1 MKNRLF
7 GLGCLVGLISLGQ
20 AAAETPAVLA
30 IRNAKIVTVSGP
42 VIAKGTVLVRNGLI
56 DAVGESIQVPGDAW
70 VIEGEGLTVY
80 PGLVDALSTLGLPDQ
95 PAPGGAPSI
104 RRGGVP
110 PPEGGTPRPP
120 APPAR
125 GPEDRP
131 SNTSYLL
138 AADQLAPTD
147 RRIETARNAG
157 FTSAVTFPTRG
168 IFAGQGAVVNLAG
181 QRAGNMVIHSPAG
194 LFMTLRSGGFGGG
207 FPGSIMGVIAYI
219 RQIYLDADQYRVAK
233 EIYAAHPLGN
243 KRPDYDKTLEGVLS
257 APRVLLPAS
266 NPKEIER
273 MLRFAEELKVKTVLY
288 GLHEGFRAVDVLKKH
303 NATVLVDLKWPE
315 KARDA
320 DAEVEDPLRVLETR
334 DRAPSTPSE
343 LVKAGL
349 KFAFYAGGLERPAD
363 VGRAVKKAIDAGLPA
378 ADAIRGLTLG
388 AAEIF
393 GVGDR
398 LGSIDKGK
406 IANLVVTRGDLFTNG
421 SEVKYVLVDGV
432 KYEPVPEQPASGAEA
447 TR

>member
-7 GLGCLVGLISLGQ
+7 GLGCLVGLLSLGQ

-56 DAVGESIQVPGDAW
+56 DAVGESVQVPGDAW
-70 VIEGEGLTVY
+70 VIEGDGLTVY

-95 PAPGGAPSI
+95 PAPGGAPSV

-110 PPEGGTPRPP
+110 PPEGGARP
-120 APPAR
+120 ATPPAR

-157 FTSAVTFPTRG
+157 FTSAVAFPTRG
-168 IFAGQGAVVNLAG
+168 IFAGQGAVINLAG
-181 QRAGNMVIHSPAG
+181 QRAGSMVIQSPIG
-194 LFMTLRSGGFGGG
+194 LYMTLRSGGFGGG

-219 RQIYLDADQYRVAK
+219 RQVYLDADQYRAAK

-257 APRVLLPAS
+257 APRVLIPAN

-273 MLRFAEELKVKTVLY
+273 MLRFGEELKVKTVLY
-288 GLHEGFRAVDVLKKH
+288 GLHEGFRTVDVLKKH

-315 KARDA
+315 KPRDA
-320 DAEVEDPLRVLETR
+320 DPDVEDSLRVLETR
-334 DRAPSTPSE
+334 DRAPSTPAE
-343 LVKAGL
+343 LVKAGV
-349 KFAFYAGGLERPAD
+349 KFAFYAGALERPAD

-378 ADAIRGLTLG
+378 ADAIRGMTLG

-393 GVGDR
+393 GVSDR

-406 IANLVVTRGDLFTNG
+406 IANLVVTRGDLFMDRT
-421 SEVKYVLVDGV
+421 EVKYVLVDGV
-432 KYEPVPEQPASGAEA
+432 KYEPVPEAPAPGAEA